1 MDEATIR
8 HIQMEGADALLDAG
22 VTIPLMRLRLPFRK
36 KPIEIRLTMKRPCL
50 SGHL

>member
-22 VTIPLMRLRLPFRK
+22 VTIPLMRLRLPFSK

-50 SGHL
+50 SGL

>member
-22 VTIPLMRLRLPFRK
+22 VTIDRK
-36 KPIEIRLTMKRPCL
+36 
-50 SGHL
+50 SVV